1 MSEDIVMGKITIL
14 VVEDDAY
21 INRLLCKIMEDSG
34 YHADAAYSGSEAQL
48 RLSMQVY
55 DLVLLDLML
64 PGISGEE
71 LLKIIRESSYMP
83 VIIISAKTEL
93 QEKITLLK
101 SGADDYITKPFEKSE
116 VSARV
121 EAQLRRSKRYL
132 VQRSTQAILRFRDL
146 TLDIDSRAAFIA
158 GKPLSLT
165 AREFDL
171 LAVLVQQPNR
181 VFTRE
186 ELYRLVW
193 NEKYAVEDNTINVHM
208 SNIRSKLLKIAP
220 DIRYIETVWGIGF
233 KMV

>member
-1 MSEDIVMGKITIL
+1 MDKIVIL
-14 VVEDDAY
+14 IVEDDPY
-21 INRLLCKIMEDSG
+21 INRLLCKIIEDCG
-34 YHADAAYSGSEAQL
+34 YTVDAAYSGSEAQL
-48 RLSMQVY
+48 RLSMQAY

-93 QEKITLLK
+93 QERITLLK
-101 SGADDYITKPFEKSE
+101 NGADDYITKPFEKAE

-121 EAQLRRSKRYL
+121 EAQLRRSKRYP
-132 VQRSTQAILRFRDL
+132 VQESTQASLRFRDL
-146 TLDIDSRAAFIA
+146 TLDIASRTASAA
-158 GKPLSLT
+158 GKPLFLT

-171 LAVLVQQPNR
+171 LTVLVQQPNR

-186 ELYRLVW
+186 ELYQLVW

-208 SNIRSKLLKIAP
+208 SNIRSKLSKTAP
-220 DIRYIETVWGIGF
+220 DTQYIETVWGIGF

>member
-1 MSEDIVMGKITIL
+1 MDKIVIL
-14 VVEDDAY
+14 IVEDDPY
-21 INRLLCKIMEDSG
+21 INRLLCKIIEDCG
-34 YHADAAYSGSEAQL
+34 YTVDAAYSGSEAQL
-48 RLSMQVY
+48 RLSMQAY

-93 QEKITLLK
+93 HERITLLK
-101 SGADDYITKPFEKSE
+101 NGADDYITKPFEKAE

-121 EAQLRRSKRYL
+121 EAQLRRSKRYP
-132 VQRSTQAILRFRDL
+132 VQESTQASLRFRDL
-146 TLDIDSRAAFIA
+146 TLDIASRTASAA
-158 GKPLSLT
+158 GKPLFLT

-171 LAVLVQQPNR
+171 LTVLVQQPNR

-186 ELYRLVW
+186 ELYQLVW

-208 SNIRSKLLKIAP
+208 SNIRSKLLKTAP
-220 DIRYIETVWGIGF
+220 DTQYIETVWGIGF